1 MFKRT
6 QISTCVLLAL
16 GGALLAPIATQAQDV
31 QRIEITGSAIRR
43 IQTEGALPVQVLR
56 REDIERTG
64 ATSVS
69 ELIQSLPA
77 MQGFT
82 NEGSSVGGGGNGFS
96 GASIHN
102 LGETRTLV
110 LLNGRRL
117 ATFAGQNIT
126 GSLAGIDLNTIPL
139 ASIERVEVLTDGA
152 SALYGSDAVGG
163 VVNFI
168 TRKDYT
174 EGSIAA
180 GLSVPKG
187 GAREARVS
195 LAKGFGNLASDGFNV
210 MLGAN
215 FEKRDKLASVDRD
228 FAKTGV
234 VNFELNGVPVSF
246 FNGSPRGIPGNV
258 THTDGYLTSPYYAQ
272 NGACPP
278 QHVALQEGPAGS
290 APACYYDYVTQLEI
304 YPERKRSAVMAQGS
318 FKLGADHTAFVELLA
333 SSTQNTNR
341 IAPPPGEI
349 LVGPT
354 SPFWSSVL
362 AVDPGATAP
371 AVVPYRVADVGKRT
385 QTDKTTAQHFVMGLE
400 GSLIGW
406 DYNASFTNSV
416 NKFDSSLGGGYVE
429 TGRFIAAL
437 ESGLVNPFVLP
448 GNQSAEAQQA
458 LNNAR
463 ILGFWEGGKSTL
475 SILQGRGSRELM
487 PLGGGNLSVAFGSNY
502 AEEEYKKTASQ
513 IAQGIG
519 GQRFGDDAAIVP
531 YVAKRKFAGVFG
543 EVVAP
548 FAKGWEAGGAVRWDK
563 YSVIGNATTAK
574 ASLRFQPSKEF
585 LFRASAGSGF
595 KTPTVP
601 QVSATRQL
609 FGVTSGNYNCATN
622 ASLGQLAGELGVN
635 CPTGNVQY
643 NVYAAGNG
651 ALKPEKSR
659 QWTLGARFEPND
671 TLSVGA
677 DLWQVKLRNA
687 IGQVDE
693 ATIFGDPLRFRRYFT
708 SYTDPVTSQ
717 TLLAVFQPNENL
729 GDVVQRGLDID
740 ARLRLPTGIG
750 RVTSQLTLTRM
761 IKDRY
766 QLEVGGEFL
775 TSLGQF
781 GPDGNVTFKWQGRW
795 VNTLDQ
801 GDFTHTLA
809 LNFKSG
815 YKDQAYVEDDFAVF
829 DPLTFTPY
837 AYNGKVKSYV
847 SADWQTQWRFNKALT
862 FTAGLLN
869 IFDQDP
875 PRSLKSAGGG
885 QQIGYDDRY
894 YDPRGRTFYA
904 NAEFKF

>member
-1 MFKRT
+1 MFSRT
-6 QISTCVLLAL
+6 HTNAAALMFLSTLA
-16 GGALLAPIATQAQDV
+16 ALPAIAQEV

-43 IQTEGALPVQVLR
+43 IQAEGALPVQVLK

-77 MQGFT
+77 MQNFT
-82 NEGSSVGGGGNGFS
+82 NEGASVGGGGNGFS

-139 ASIERVEVLTDGA
+139 ASIDRVEVLTDGA
-152 SALYGSDAVGG
+152 SALYGADAVGG

-174 EGSIAA
+174 EGSISA
-180 GLSVPKG
+180 GLSAPKG
-187 GAREARVS
+187 GARETRVS
-195 LAKGFGNLASDGFNV
+195 LAKGFGSLASDGFNV

-215 FEKRDKLASVDRD
+215 FEKRDKLASVDRG

-234 VNFELNGVPVSF
+234 INFELDGVPVSF
-246 FNGSPRGIPGNV
+246 FNGSTRGIPGNV
-258 THTDGYLTSPYYAQ
+258 LHTDGYLTSPYYAA
-272 NGACPP
+272 NGSCPP

-304 YPERKRSAVMAQGS
+304 YPERKRGAVLAQGS

-333 SSTQNTNR
+333 SKTQNTNR

-349 LVGPT
+349 LVDPT
-354 SPFWSSVL
+354 SPFWPTVL
-362 AVDPGATAP
+362 SVDPTATQA
-371 AVVPYRVADVGKRT
+371 AVVPYRVADVGRRT
-385 QTDKTTAQHFVMGLE
+385 QTDKTTARHMVFGVE
-400 GSLIGW
+400 GNLFGW
-406 DYNASFTNSV
+406 DYNTSLTNSV

-429 TGRFIAAL
+429 SGLFVAAL
-437 ESGLVNPFVLP
+437 DSGLVNPFVLP
-448 GNQSAEAQQA
+448 GNQSPEAQQA

-475 SILQGRGSRELM
+475 NYFQARGSRDLM
-487 PLGGGNLSVAFGSNY
+487 ALEGGSLSAATGVNY
-502 AEEEYKKTASQ
+502 ATEEYEKTASS

-519 GQRFGDDAAIVP
+519 GQRFGDDAGIVP
-531 YVAKRKFAGVFG
+531 YTAKRKFAGVFG

-548 FAKGWEAGGAVRWDK
+548 VLKGLEATGSVRFDK
-563 YSVIGNATTAK
+563 YSDFGNSTTAK
-574 ASLRFQPSKEF
+574 GSLRYQPTKEL
-585 LFRASAGSGF
+585 LFRASVGSGF
-595 KTPTVP
+595 KAPTVP
-601 QVSATRQL
+601 QTSATRQL
-609 FGVTSGNYNCATN
+609 FGVTGGNYNCATN
-622 ASLGQLAGELGVN
+622 PALQQEAVARGAQ
-635 CPTGNVQY
+635 CPAGNVQY
-643 NVYAAGNG
+643 NVYAQGNG

-659 QWTLGARFEPND
+659 QWTLGARFEPNEM
-671 TLSVGA
+671 LSVGA

-693 ATIFGDPLRFRRYFT
+693 ATIFGDPARFTRYFT
-708 SYTDPVTSQ
+708 TYVDPVTSQ

-729 GDVVQRGLDID
+729 GDVIQRGLDID
-740 ARLRLPTGIG
+740 ARLRFATPIG
-750 RVTSQLTLTRM
+750 RATTQLTVTHML
-761 IKDRY
+761 KDRY
-766 QLEVGGEFL
+766 QLEQGGEFL

-781 GPDGNVTFKWQGRW
+781 GPDGNVTFRWQGRLQG
-795 VNTLDQ
+795 TLEA
-801 GDFTHTLA
+801 GDFTHA
-809 LNFKSG
+809 LTVNFKSG
-815 YKDQAYVEDDFAVF
+815 YKDQAYVADDFAVF

-837 AYNGKVKSYV
+837 AYNGKVKSY
-847 SADWQTQWRFNKALT
+847 ATLDWQTQWRFYKGFTLT
-862 FTAGLLN
+862 GGVLN
-869 IFDQDP
+869 LFDQDP

-894 YDPRGRTFYA
+894 FDPRGRTLYA
-904 NAEFKF
+904 NVEFKF